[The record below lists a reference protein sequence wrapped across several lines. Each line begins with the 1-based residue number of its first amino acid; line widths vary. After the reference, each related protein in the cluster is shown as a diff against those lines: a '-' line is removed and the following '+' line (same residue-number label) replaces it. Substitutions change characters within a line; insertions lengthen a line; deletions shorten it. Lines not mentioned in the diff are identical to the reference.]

1 MRVRYSRL
9 ASKDLISI
17 LSELAAKNLSAPR
30 RFEARIRQLS
40 ERLGQYPNSFEEV
53 ADRPGIRRAPLQRY
67 PYLLFYEV
75 VADEVIILRIM
86 HGSRERPWDNL

>member
-1 MRVRYSRL
+1 MRVRFSRH

-17 LSELAAKNLSAPR
+17 LADLAAKDPSAPH

-40 ERLGQYPNSFEEV
+40 ERLGQYPNSFQELT
-53 ADRPGIRRAPLQRY
+53 DRPCIRRAPLQRY

-75 VADEVIILRIM
+75 VAGEVIILRIM
-86 HGSRERPWDNL
+86 HGARKNLGNDL